1 SKVSSAEPSA
11 NLYVYVGSSDL
22 GKMTKF
28 LVKTVTPHEMYNFIT
43 TENDIAILTLASPI
57 TFNACT
63 KPIPLVNA
71 TTELLDEDCK
81 VMGWGVTTDSEK
93 DAGPSTL
100 KYATVFIHNEYKCQ
114 DLFRNKLPNL
124 PSSIFCAKGRGG
136 SDVCR

>member
-28 LVKTVTPHEMYNFIT
+28 PVKTVTPHEMYNFIT
-43 TENDIAILTLASPI
+43 TENDVAILTLASPI
-57 TFNACT
+57 TFNDCT
-63 KPIPLVNA
+63 KPISLVNA